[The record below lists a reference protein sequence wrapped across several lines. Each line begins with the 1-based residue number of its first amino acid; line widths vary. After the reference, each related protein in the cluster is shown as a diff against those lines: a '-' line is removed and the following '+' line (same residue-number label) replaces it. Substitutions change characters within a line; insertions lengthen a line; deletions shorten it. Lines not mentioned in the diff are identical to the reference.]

1 MMVEATVQKLHELRL
16 DQMAAG
22 VRDQQATPTLYAE
35 LSFEERL
42 GLLVDRE
49 CTSRENRKLANLL
62 KKAKLRYPG
71 ACLEEI
77 DFRTPRGLH
86 KDVLLTLA
94 RNGWIAGKQN
104 VILTGPTGV
113 GKTFVACAL
122 GNSACRAGISTWYTR
137 LPRLLQEL
145 AIARA
150 DGSYGK
156 LLTWLSRISVLIIDD
171 WGLAPLA
178 DRERRDLLEVLE
190 DRHEVSSTIISSQ
203 LPIEQW
209 HEIIA
214 NPTVADAVCDRL
226 LHNSHK
232 LILKGESMR
241 KLQSKLT

>member
-1 MMVEATVQKLHELRL
+1 MMFEATLQKLHDLRL
-16 DQMAAG
+16 AEMAAG
-22 VRDQQATPTLYAE
+22 LREQQTTPTLYAD

-49 CTSRENRKLANLL
+49 STSRENRKLANLL

-77 DFRTPRGLH
+77 DFRTPRGLA
-86 KDVLLTLA
+86 KDVLLSLS
-94 RNGWIAGKQN
+94 RNHWIANMQN

-113 GKTFVACAL
+113 GKTFLACAL
-122 GNSACRAGISTWYTR
+122 GNSACRAGISTYYTR
-137 LPRLLQEL
+137 LSRLLQEL
-145 AIARA
+145 VIARA

-156 LLTWLSRISVLIIDD
+156 RLTWLSRVNVLIIDD
-171 WGLAPLA
+171 WGLAPLG
-178 DRERRDLLEVLE
+178 DRERRDLLEILE
-190 DRHEVSSTIISSQ
+190 DRHDVSSTIVSSQ

-209 HEIIA
+209 HDIMA

-241 KLQSKLT
+241 KIQSKLS

>member
-1 MMVEATVQKLHELRL
+1 MMLEVTVQKLHVLRL
-16 DQMAAG
+16 EQMAAG
-22 VRDQQATPTLYAE
+22 FLEQQATPTLYAD
-35 LSFEERL
+35 LNFEERL

-49 CTSRENRKLANLL
+49 CTARENRKLANLL
-62 KKAKLRYPG
+62 KKARLRYPG

-77 DFRTPRGLH
+77 DFRTPRGLS

-94 RNGWIAGKQN
+94 RNGWISSKQN

-122 GNSACRAGISTWYTR
+122 GNSACRAGISTWYIR

-190 DRHEVSSTIISSQ
+190 DRHDVSSTIISSQ

-209 HEIIA
+209 HDVIA

-241 KLQSKLT
+241 KLQSKLA

>member
-1 MMVEATVQKLHELRL
+1 MMLEATVQKLHELRL

-22 VRDQQATPTLYAE
+22 VREQQATPALYAE

-94 RNGWIAGKQN
+94 RNAWIAGRQN
-104 VILTGPTGV
+104 VILIGPTGV